1 MAIYH
6 FNQKILQRSQGD
18 SAFSAFAY
26 QARERIANEMDGTI
40 SDYTKKDPVIF
51 SYFALPDE
59 ADKNIFK
66 SELDL
71 IREME
76 ISEAN
81 KNAQVGVYG
90 DVALPIELSQEEHEA
105 LMKKFAQEFTQ
116 KGQAIIIN
124 QHGGHGNDNPHFH
137 FIATIRP
144 FEKEGQSLSN
154 KNKSY
159 KVYEVANGT
168 EIQFYNAEELKE
180 KNELIKKENESL
192 PDGEKKAEYEKIFKY
207 RINKKVEQMTQSQA
221 KEKGLHPTK
230 DRTSRYPVSETVYYN
245 DFLSKDMLIDR
256 RNAWENIVNDGLK
269 KRGMEQRVSAK
280 SYKELGIDR
289 IPMQH
294 LGSKRHNMEQK
305 GLEVDASLFNKSI
318 QFINN
323 LKAQAQTIL
332 VKLQIRTEERALNKS
347 INYLENKTY
356 LKSTNP
362 DQEKEK
368 ALEFKA
374 NIEIKL
380 ESLKQC
386 LEHLNR
392 LTGKIDMEEPQTS
405 LETHRKGSQLE
416 RMKGMKRKEEIDM
429 SLTHRELV
437 SQLVNTENEIYQ
449 ITKQLEGNVKD
460 FSPNQRME
468 VERARKEL
476 IANYNA
482 TINTIPISQRS
493 FILQEVQGKVDTVL
507 KEDKGF
513 EAKKARTHLRSVR
526 RDSLSQTRDISITY
540 ER

>member
-1 MAIYH
+1 M
-6 FNQKILQRSQGD
+6 S
-18 SAFSAFAY
+18 
-26 QARERIANEMDGTI
+26 T
-40 SDYTKKDPVIF
+40 
-51 SYFALPDE
+51 
-59 ADKNIFK
+59 
-66 SELDL
+66 
-71 IREME
+71 
-76 ISEAN
+76 
-81 KNAQVGVYG
+81 
-90 DVALPIELSQEEHEA
+90 
-105 LMKKFAQEFTQ
+105 
-116 KGQAIIIN
+116 
-124 QHGGHGNDNPHFH
+124 
-137 FIATIRP
+137 
-144 FEKEGQSLSN
+144 

-159 KVYEVANGT
+159 KVYEVSNGT
-168 EIQFYNAEELKE
+168 ETQFYKAEDLKE

-192 PDGEKKAEYEKIFKY
+192 PEGEKKSEYEKIYKY

-230 DRTSRYPVSETVYYN
+230 DRTSRYPVSEKVYYN
-245 DFLSKDMLIDR
+245 DYLSKDMLIDR

-269 KRGMEQRVSAK
+269 KRRVEQRVTAK
-280 SYKELGIDR
+280 SYEALGIDR

-332 VKLQIRTEERALNKS
+332 VKLQIRTEERALNKA

-362 DQEKEK
+362 DQEREK
-368 ALEFKA
+368 ALEFKS

-380 ESLKQC
+380 ESLRDR
-386 LEHLNR
+386 LNHLN
-392 LTGKIDMEEPQTS
+392 IDIEEPQTS
-405 LETHRKGSQLE
+405 LKTHKKGSQLE
-416 RMKGMKRKEEIDM
+416 RMKGMKRKEETDM

-437 SQLVNTENEIYQ
+437 SQLVNTEKEIYQ

-460 FSPNQRME
+460 FSTSQRME

-476 IANYNA
+476 IENYNS
-482 TINTIPISQRS
+482 TINTIPVSQRN

-513 EAKKARTHLRSVR
+513 EAKKACTHLRSVR
-526 RDSLSQTRDISITY
+526 RQSLNQSRDISITY